1 MQQYLQRSA
10 RVSADGARRRRGAV
24 LLLITAIVLPLQ
36 RSVTAAEQRV
46 ERSATD
52 LLWLRSM
59 APQLAMLQASAPPPL
74 RESLVVL
81 VDRTARESGLDKS
94 LVGGSQPSGNG
105 GLSVRFDKMP
115 FDSLVAWLSQL
126 REKYGVQV
134 ESATVDAA
142 NDAGTVTAN
151 PGAALRLMSLR
162 IALILAAILFV
173 ITLLVRLPASVLASQ
188 LPAELACDEPSGT
201 VWHGSCEQVQAGG
214 VSIAGVTWTLY
225 PLSLLSLTLKVDL
238 SSTDPNAGG
247 SANIE
252 LHRNGDAHL
261 SAVHFSMPVT
271 PAMHLLPA
279 GSSATVILALP
290 SATIHA
296 QHLAAVEGV
305 VDAAATSHLQ
315 SGSGAGQLSRC
326 SFRPPAPM
334 RHDWTIA

>member
-1 MQQYLQRSA
+1 M
-10 RVSADGARRRRGAV
+10 
-24 LLLITAIVLPLQ
+24 
-36 RSVTAAEQRV
+36 
-46 ERSATD
+46 
-52 LLWLRSM
+52 
-59 APQLAMLQASAPPPL
+59 
-74 RESLVVL
+74 
-81 VDRTARESGLDKS
+81 
-94 LVGGSQPSGNG
+94 
-105 GLSVRFDKMP
+105 
-115 FDSLVAWLSQL
+115 
-126 REKYGVQV
+126 
-134 ESATVDAA
+134 
-142 NDAGTVTAN
+142 
-151 PGAALRLMSLR
+151 R

-305 VDAAATSHLQ
+305 VTLQQLRISNPAAELGSYEMQFPPTSPDSDMIGQFRDLSGPLAVRGQLRLQ
-315 SGSGAGQLSRC
+315 PSGAFEINGTVATRPNAGNEIDQALQVFLGPADTQGQ
-326 SFRPPAPM
+326 RPFSMAG
-334 RHDWTIA
+334 TL